1 MIKAHKTTAAAS
13 QPRLTQAERRQQS
26 EHGLLVAAAEVV
38 LEHGYTGAT
47 FDRISERAGYSRGLV
62 TLRFGSKDGLVAA
75 MIEFL
80 GAQLEDIYRQRLETA
95 RSGREKLIDFVDVF
109 MVRLDEDRLTRA
121 YFVLLAGALGNLLP
135 QARYFLAQHE
145 KVKQLLADL
154 IREGMADGTIAADI
168 APEDAALA
176 LGCFQLGVAIQHQL
190 DPAMPLA
197 AMRSF
202 VRRFAGDGGAGDAGA
217 GEGDALR

>member
-1 MIKAHKTTAAAS
+1 MTKVRK
-13 QPRLTQAERRQQS
+13 TQAERRQQS
-26 EHGLLVAAAEVV
+26 EQGLLVAAAEVV

-80 GAQLEDIYRQRLETA
+80 GNQLEEIYRERLETA
-95 RSGREKLIDFVDVF
+95 RSGREKMLDFVDVF
-109 MVRLDEDRLTRA
+109 MLRLEEDRLTRA

-135 QARYFLAQHE
+135 QARYFLEQHE
-145 KVKQLLADL
+145 KVKELLVGL
-154 IREGMADGTIAADI
+154 IREGMADGTLRANID
-168 APEDAALA
+168 PETAALA

-190 DPAMPLA
+190 DPAMPLD
-197 AMRSF
+197 AMRAF
-202 VRRFAGDGGAGDAGA
+202 VRGFAGLPQPATPISPAPA
-217 GEGDALR
+217 